1 MGRRVWL
8 GFEAFKISFWPM
20 TCGAKGTRTPGLLD
34 ANQTLFQLSYSP
46 GCLPTRVPG
55 AYWLERIPRQD
66 KRQAQ
71 SRRLLE
77 QAGQAAVG
85 QRLAAGLAGR
95 AVLQRGVG
103 ERDLLD
109 RVATHRAI
117 LAGPPVHAQ
126 AALLLALQVRRGQ
139 ARRTLHGLSQRGLD
153 RVVQGGHVV
162 RGHAGRELEG

>member
-1 MGRRVWL
+1 MQHETAATHGRSQAAQMHIADLAL
-8 GFEAFKISFWPM
+8 GMALLRGLQDRIWPL

-55 AYWLERIPRQD
+55 AYWLGRIPGRD
-66 KRQAQ
+66 WPQAQ

-109 RVATHRAI
+109 RVAAHRAV
-117 LAGPPVHAQ
+117 LAGSPRHRP
-126 AALLLALQVRRGQ
+126 AALFLAP
-139 ARRTLHGLSQRGLD
+139 
-153 RVVQGGHVV
+153 
-162 RGHAGRELEG
+162 

>member
-1 MGRRVWL
+1 MHLSWG
-8 GFEAFKISFWPM
+8 
-20 TCGAKGTRTPGLLD
+20 GAKGTRTPGLLD

-46 GCLPTRVPG
+46 GYLPTRVPG
-55 AYWLERIPRQD
+55 AYWSGRIPGRDEPQV
-66 KRQAQ
+66 Q

-77 QAGQAAVG
+77 QAGQAAVS
-85 QRLAAGLAGR
+85 QWLAAGLASR

-109 RVATHRAI
+109 RVAAHRAI

-126 AALLLALQVRRGQ
+126 TALLLALQVRRGQ
-139 ARRTLHGLSQRGLD
+139 AGRTLHGLGQRGLD

-162 RGHAGRELEG
+162 RGHAGRDLEG